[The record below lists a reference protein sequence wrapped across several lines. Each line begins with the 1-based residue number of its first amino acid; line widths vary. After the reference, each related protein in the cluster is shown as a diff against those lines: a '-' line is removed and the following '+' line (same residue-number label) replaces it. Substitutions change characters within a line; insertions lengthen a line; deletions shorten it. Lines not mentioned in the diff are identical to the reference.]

1 MTVSKRWFLIYCLFI
16 LLIPA
21 ISLAYTNGPCPAA
34 GTSTALCNPLASKSI
49 TTFPQVIYE
58 MLNLMSGLIIG
69 LSIVYILFAGFR
81 MVVSQGNTEEVEK
94 SKAGLQWTILGF
106 ILGIMSY
113 VIIAAT
119 GNYIGVKDVDPN
131 LGTSVQNPITS
142 GTFAVFITK
151 MITGLFE
158 VLGVVAV
165 LMIIISGFKYI
176 TAQGNEE
183 QTEQAKSG
191 LQWAIIG
198 LALAL
203 LAYVIV
209 VATAKLFGG

>member
-1 MTVSKRWFLIYCLFI
+1 MTVSKRWFLIYCFVI
-16 LLIPA
+16 LLLPA
-21 ISLAYTNGPCPAA
+21 ISLAYTSGPCPPA
-34 GTSTALCNPLASKSI
+34 GTSTTLCNPVSGV
-49 TTFPQVIYE
+49 TDFPGIIYA

-69 LSIVYILFAGFR
+69 QSIVFILFAGFR
-81 MVVSQGNTEEVEK
+81 MVVSQGNVEEVEK
-94 SKAGLQWTILGF
+94 SKTGLQWTILGF
-106 ILGIMSY
+106 TLGIMGY

-119 GNYIGVKDVDPN
+119 GSYIGTKDVDPN
-131 LGTSVQNPITS
+131 LGTKVQNPITS
-142 GTFAVFITK
+142 GTFAVFIVK

-158 VLGVVAV
+158 VLGVIAV
-165 LMIIISGFKYI
+165 LMIIISGIKYI

-183 QTEQAKSG
+183 QVEQARSG

-209 VATAKLFGG
+209 AATAKLFGR